1 LYHSLGVFFI
11 KHWDFN
17 SEFPKIVPNHI
28 VTNIIMALFDV
39 PLSYMADGLDL
50 LRKLLNKNIELTNLY
65 LRRWRIIKKLSLVKL
80 K

>member
-1 LYHSLGVFFI
+1 M
-11 KHWDFN
+11 
-17 SEFPKIVPNHI
+17 

-39 PLSYMADGLDL
+39 PLSYMAGGLDL
-50 LRKLLNKNIELTNLY
+50 LVKLLNKNIELTDLY